1 MSRNEDVR
9 FVSSAIKIPRSSR
22 AHPVPLLSTL
32 PFARHNLSFHLDRA
46 RDAIQGF
53 LAALPRRWSPR
64 FLCSSS
70 LAVVRQEAETNHRR
84 HGKEDEERVLIS
96 EVLIRN
102 KDGEAL
108 ERADLEA
115 AAADALKS
123 CRPNSALTVREVQED
138 VHRIIESGYF
148 FSCMP
153 VAVDTRDGIRLVF
166 EVEPNQEF
174 QGLICEGANVLPVNF
189 LEDAFRDGY
198 GKIINIRHLDQV
210 IKSIN
215 GWYYKH
221 GLSGL
226 VGPALTCFCSCFAA
240 IFLLV
245 SYAEILSGGI
255 LRLQV
260 TEAEVNNT
268 IIQFLD
274 RRTGE
279 PTIGKTRPE
288 TIFQQLTT
296 KKGQVYNRLQ
306 GKRDVETILTMGIME
321 DVTIIPQ
328 PTGDPCRVDLVMN
341 LVERPNGGFSAGG
354 GISSGITN
362 GPLAGLIGSF
372 AYLHRNVFGRN
383 QKLNLSLERGQIDS
397 IFRINYTDPWIEGD
411 NKRTSRTIMIQ
422 NSRTSG
428 ALVHGNNQS
437 DHGGL
442 TIARVTAGIE
452 FSRPFR
458 PKWSGTLGLIF
469 QHTGARDDKGNPII
483 RDIYNSPLTASGNAY
498 DDMLIAKFESVYTD
512 SSDHSSSTFAFNMEQ
527 GLPVLSEW
535 LCFNRVSARARQG
548 YKIGPARLLL
558 SVSGGHVVGNFPP
571 HEAFAIG
578 GTNSVRGYEEG
589 AVGSGRS
596 YVVGSGEI
604 SFHMFGPLEGV
615 LFADYGNDLGSGP
628 TVHGDPAG
636 ARGKP
641 GNGCGFGA
649 GIRVDSPLGPLR
661 LEYAFNDKLASR
673 FHFGVGYRN

>member
-1 MSRNEDVR
+1 MARNQDVR
-9 FVSSAIKIPRSSR
+9 FVSSSIKIPRCSI
-22 AHPVPLLSTL
+22 AHPVPFHSTL
-32 PFARHNLSFHLDRA
+32 PFARHHLSFHLDRA
-46 RDAIQGF
+46 RAAIHGF
-53 LAALPRRWSPR
+53 VASLPNRWRPS

-70 LAVVRQEAETNHRR
+70 LAVARAEAEANPWR

-115 AAADALKS
+115 AAAAALKS

-138 VHRIIESGYF
+138 VHRIIESGF
-148 FSCMP
+148 FWSCMP

-166 EVEPNQEF
+166 Q
-174 QGLICEGANVLPVNF
+174 
-189 LEDAFRDGY
+189 
-198 GKIINIRHLDQV
+198 
-210 IKSIN
+210 
-215 GWYYKH
+215 
-221 GLSGL
+221 
-226 VGPALTCFCSCFAA
+226 
-240 IFLLV
+240 V

-260 TEAEVNNT
+260 SEAEVNNI

-279 PTIGKTRPE
+279 PTTGKTRPE
-288 TIFQQLTT
+288 TILQQLTT
-296 KKGQVYNRLQ
+296 KKGQVYSRLQ

-328 PTGDPCRVDLVMN
+328 PTGDPRKVDLVMN
-341 LVERPNGGFSAGG
+341 LVERPSGGFSAGG
-354 GISSGITN
+354 GISYGITN
-362 GPLAGLIGSF
+362 GPLAGLIGS
-372 AYLHRNVFGRN
+372 
-383 QKLNLSLERGQIDS
+383 
-397 IFRINYTDPWIEGD
+397 
-411 NKRTSRTIMIQ
+411 
-422 NSRTSG
+422 
-428 ALVHGNNQS
+428 
-437 DHGGL
+437 
-442 TIARVTAGIE
+442 
-452 FSRPFR
+452 
-458 PKWSGTLGLIF
+458 
-469 QHTGARDDKGNPII
+469 PII

-498 DDMLIAKFESVYTD
+498 DDMLIAKFEGVYTD
-512 SSDHSSSTFAFNMEQ
+512 SGDPSSSTLVFNMEQ
-527 GLPVLSEW
+527 GLPVFPEW

-558 SVSGGHVVGNFPP
+558 RYDIKCLQSFDIKDLHSVSGGHVVGNFPP

-578 GTNSVRGYEEG
+578 GINSVRGYEEAFQCCSVSGGHVVGNFPPHEAFAIGGINSVRGYEEG

-596 YVVGSGEI
+596 YMVGSGEI
-604 SFHMFGPLEGV
+604 SFRMVMESVKPMPAQLRPFCCIRSMENSRQQGTSDPKLNFGPVEGV

-628 TVHGDPAG
+628 TVPGDPAG

-661 LEYAFNDKLASR
+661 LEYALNDKFASR